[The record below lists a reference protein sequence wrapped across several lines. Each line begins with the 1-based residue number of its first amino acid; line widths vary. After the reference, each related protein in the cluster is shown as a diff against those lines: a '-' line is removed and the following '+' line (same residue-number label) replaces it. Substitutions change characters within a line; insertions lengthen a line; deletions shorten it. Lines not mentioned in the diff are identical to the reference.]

1 MGKSAGNAIYLSDDT
16 KTVAAKVKMALTDPG
31 RITRTDKGN
40 PDICIVSQYH
50 KVFGTA
56 EYDEICSAC
65 RGGKIGCAACKQRLS
80 MLLDTLLAPIR
91 ERCAY
96 YEAHK
101 AMVRELIAAGSEKA
115 AKIGAEKMRHVKAVM
130 HLAL

>member
-1 MGKSAGNAIYLSDDT
+1 MFG
-16 KTVAAKVKMALTDPG
+16 AA
-31 RITRTDKGN
+31 
-40 PDICIVSQYH
+40 Q
-50 KVFGTA
+50 
-56 EYDEICSAC
+56 YDEICSAC

-80 MLLDTLLAPIR
+80 MQLDTLLAPIR
-91 ERCAY
+91 ERRAY

-115 AKIGAEKMRHVKAVM
+115 AKIGEEKMRLVKAAM